1 MKKYIGILTFILV
14 LVLTGC
20 GNQTISSDS
29 LIFEQNGDN
38 YSLSKDIESE
48 TLTQLQKDLDDLNV
62 DLNKDTKVAVIATS
76 TANIIDELGMN
87 IVASTSSKQLNDNL
101 KQELDNGSVIDLGS
115 PLEPNMEQLLK
126 TDADLVLVG
135 SNMPHQDKY
144 DTIDNLVVVPQKQY
158 YDIFYTV
165 DTLIKKFGLD
175 QKAQSVFNK
184 MVENDQEAKKIAENK
199 KIEGTAVALKYSYGN
214 ITIAPNQTY
223 IGSLLQELNIPNL
236 YGDNKDIDVAM
247 SKEKLLLDNPEY
259 IIIYGKGEDMQEKI
273 ADLKTNDDLKNL
285 KAYQDNHIIILQS
298 ESLNADINSAE
309 TLLELSK
316 DIYGQED

>member
-1 MKKYIGILTFILV
+1 MKRYIGILTLVFVFI
-14 LVLTGC
+14 LTGC
-20 GNQTISSDS
+20 GNQTIATDS
-29 LIFEQNGDN
+29 LSFEQKGDN

-48 TLTQLQKDLDDLNV
+48 TLTQLQTDLDNLNI

-87 IVASTSSKQLNDNL
+87 IVASTNSKQLNDNL
-101 KQELDNGSVIDLGS
+101 KQGLSDGSVIDLGS

-126 TDADLVLVG
+126 TDADVVLVG

-175 QKAQSVFNK
+175 QKAQSVFNQ
-184 MVENDQEAKKIAENK
+184 MVETDQEAKEIAKNQ
-199 KIEGTAVALKYSYGN
+199 KIEGNAVALKYAYGN

-236 YGDNKDIDVAM
+236 YGENKDIDVAM

-259 IIIYGKGEDMQEKI
+259 IIIYGKGDDMQEKI
-273 ADLKTNDDLKNL
+273 EDLKTNDDLKNL
-285 KAYQDNHIIILQS
+285 KAYQNNHIITLQS
-298 ESLNADINSAE
+298 ESLNADINSAN

>member
-1 MKKYIGILTFILV
+1 MKRYIGILILV
-14 LVLTGC
+14 FVFVLTGC
-20 GNQTISSDS
+20 GNQTIATDS
-29 LIFEQNGDN
+29 LSFEQKGDN

-48 TLTQLQKDLDDLNV
+48 TLTELQTDLDNLNI

-76 TANIIDELGMN
+76 TANIIDELDMN
-87 IVASTSSKQLNDNL
+87 IVASTNSKKLNDNL
-101 KQELDNGSVIDLGS
+101 KQKLSDGSIIDLGS

-126 TDADLVLVG
+126 TDADVVLVG

-175 QKAQSVFNK
+175 QKAQSVFNQ
-184 MVENDQEAKKIAENK
+184 MVETDQKAKEIAK
-199 KIEGTAVALKYSYGN
+199 DQKIEGNAVALKYSYGN

-259 IIIYGKGEDMQEKI
+259 IIIYGKGDDMQEKI
-273 ADLKTNDDLKNL
+273 EDLKTNDDLKNL
-285 KAYQDNHIIILQS
+285 KAYQDNHIITLQS
-298 ESLNADINSAE
+298 ESLNADINSAN